1 MKEKDTAEAKAVL
14 EGRGLINNSDTD
26 EKKSKSSNMIL
37 FGDEK
42 EMKRNQKRNEKDEL
56 K

>member
-1 MKEKDTAEAKAVL
+1 MKEKDIAEANAVL
-14 EGRGLINNSDTD
+14 EKRRLISDGTD